1 MKISKDEWKMG
12 QSYYSA
18 CHAARRIKESLSF
31 LAKRPGNTNHVEILL
46 EQKDWLNMI
55 PRVQNMKRAAFP
67 LFRYA
72 CQKSTTPPLV
82 AAARVPFPLE
92 YIQNQST
99 RFCQSRCLSSSS
111 IEDSSVSE
119 TAVITDWNELYPSP
133 SAIDVTPLAESLRA
147 QVRDFTK
154 HKKPLR
160 LVGILANEGSHR
172 LDSEIYSERIQLT
185 FEEDGID
192 YEVWKYPEMDQDCDT
207 PLATDDESPQSRLE
221 WIKEKIKTIN
231 DSSDID
237 GALVFYPIHPFGPK
251 GPYKCKLTGVYYKT
265 QDDHI
270 RDLIHPDKDVEGLCG
285 TKWFQ
290 IRDSRQKN
298 PPSIYP
304 CTALSVLRILE
315 EYHIGGAT
323 SSTQNS
329 EPNICLK
336 GHANNASLTDS
347 GSIHNK
353 IDQNKCWKDQT
364 ISIVNRS
371 EIMGRPLAVMLAEKG
386 ATVYSIDIDS
396 ILQFRPD
403 GKRLR
408 RCNPSTTTLET
419 CLKESTVVVA
429 GVPCPDFCLPLSSI
443 PQGSTIVSV
452 SEFPNV
458 CEQTL
463 FQKRPDI
470 KYIPQ
475 VGKVTVATLSLNLMH
490 LKQKRWK
497 ENT

>member
-1 MKISKDEWKMG
+1 MILKIHIMKK
-12 QSYYSA
+12 
-18 CHAARRIKESLSF
+18 
-31 LAKRPGNTNHVEILL
+31 
-46 EQKDWLNMI
+46 
-55 PRVQNMKRAAFP
+55 AAFP
-67 LFRYA
+67 LLRYA
-72 CQKSTTPPLV
+72 CQV
-82 AAARVPFPLE
+82 
-92 YIQNQST
+92 ST
-99 RFCQSRCLSSSS
+99 RSPIVQAAYNRNPAGKFRIRSLQQCQSRYLSSSANTP
-111 IEDSSVSE
+111 SSE
-119 TAVITDWNELYPSP
+119 AAAITDWNELYPSP

-147 QVRDFTK
+147 KVRDFTNHNK
-154 HKKPLR
+154 R
-160 LVGILANEGSHR
+160 LKLIGILANEGTHR

-192 YEVWKYPEMDQDCDT
+192 YEVWKYPETGEDSQADSDQL
-207 PLATDDESPQSRLE
+207 PTDSESQQSRLA
-221 WIKEKIKTIN
+221 WIKEKIQKIN
-231 DSSDID
+231 SSGDID

-270 RDLIHPDKDVEGLCG
+270 RDLIHPTKDVEGLCG

-315 EYHIGGAT
+315 EYHIGSSET
-323 SSTQNS
+323 SQS
-329 EPNICLK
+329 
-336 GHANNASLTDS
+336 NNNEKLVPEL
-347 GSIHNK
+347 
-353 IDQNKCWKDQT
+353 DQNKCWKDQT

-419 CLKESTVVVA
+419 CLNESTVVVA

-443 PQGSTIVSV
+443 QHGSTIVSV

-458 CEQTL
+458 CEETL
-463 FQKRPDI
+463 FAERPDI
-470 KYIPQ
+470 KFIPQ

-490 LKQKRWK
+490 LKQKRMDEDK
-497 ENT
+497 